1 MTLFSLGLTETVE
14 LAKSAVPS
22 SRKINGK
29 ALSGDVS
36 LNAGDVG
43 AFPALKTVSK
53 IPDWGYNGPFR
64 SSESTSY
71 ARGVSIGDNDYGQIW
86 VNSSG
91 RLFARFS
98 NSTGKTILGGECV
111 YTSDISVQKAN
122 NAVPNNRK
130 VNGKALTGDISLN
143 AGDVGAYTKVEVD
156 AKVRA
161 VTNDVRLSTPFSIP
175 RDGRYYTA
183 PQGSF
188 IQTVDVGDWNRATAC
203 YVQVYKNG
211 IWVTVAQL

>member
-1 MTLFSLGLTETVE
+1 LGLVET
-14 LAKSAVPS
+14 
-22 SRKINGK
+22 
-29 ALSGDVS
+29 
-36 LNAGDVG
+36 
-43 AFPALKTVSK
+43 
-53 IPDWGYNGPFR
+53 
-64 SSESTSY
+64 
-71 ARGVSIGDNDYGQIW
+71 
-86 VNSSG
+86 
-91 RLFARFS
+91 
-98 NSTGKTILGGECV
+98 
-111 YTSDISVQKAN
+111 VQKAN

-130 VNGKALTGDISLN
+130 VNGKMLAGDISLG
-143 AGDVGAYTKVEVD
+143 ATDVGAYTKVEVD

-161 VTNDVRLSTPFSIP
+161 VTNDVRLSSPFTIP

>member
-1 MTLFSLGLTETVE
+1 METV
-14 LAKSAVPS
+14 
-22 SRKINGK
+22 N
-29 ALSGDVS
+29 
-36 LNAGDVG
+36 
-43 AFPALKTVSK
+43 
-53 IPDWGYNGPFR
+53 
-64 SSESTSY
+64 
-71 ARGVSIGDNDYGQIW
+71 
-86 VNSSG
+86 
-91 RLFARFS
+91 
-98 NSTGKTILGGECV
+98 
-111 YTSDISVQKAN
+111 KAN